1 MEVKLVPPPPSALGL
16 SAIPGDIMN
25 VACAIRCGTLAAALL
40 GGAAQGQTLL
50 SETTWGGQG
59 ADVAHGVAVAA
70 DGSSYMVGLS
80 DSFTTGQFGPIPA
93 ISLVKFTAHGT
104 VAWQK
109 VWTAES
115 QRGGLRGPSV
125 AVSADGSVY
134 VSGIAISNGG
144 DAVLLKFD
152 PAGTL
157 LWQRTWGGS
166 TTREESDAVATDA
179 EGNAYISGTQRDNQA
194 QTAGLFVVKF
204 NPGGAVVWQKIWNDA
219 SGSAVA
225 VGPDGH
231 VYAAGSKMR
240 RDGSFEFDVLALK
253 ITNGGSSPLAGG
265 ELVWAMT
272 YSVAGTVDAR
282 GGMTVGP
289 DGGPIF
295 AGAIQA
301 GKTVGLSALLV
312 KLTTDGALVFDSQW
326 GGSKNGTSGGGVA
339 LAPDGSI
346 HVAGA
351 ASLGTGAD
359 EAFVFHVD
367 AEGRGLD
374 AVTWGGAGFDSGHG
388 VGAAID
394 GTVVLAA
401 TTNPPGPPFALL
413 DASRRVSA
421 VRGSVAVAGGSLAD
435 APGNAADPGPLVSD
449 VLGDHTVYAGN
460 SETALVRYSRPPR
473 R

>member
-1 MEVKLVPPPPSALGL
+1 
-16 SAIPGDIMN
+16 
-25 VACAIRCGTLAAALL
+25 
-40 GGAAQGQTLL
+40 
-50 SETTWGGQG
+50 
-59 ADVAHGVAVAA
+59 
-70 DGSSYMVGLS
+70 MVGLS
-80 DSFTTGQFGPIPA
+80 DSFTTDQFGQPRPA
-93 ISLVKFTAHGT
+93 ISLVKFSSNGS
-104 VAWQK
+104 VVWQK
-109 VWTAES
+109 VWTGET
-115 QRGGLRGPSV
+115 QRGGGRAPTV
-125 AVSADGSVY
+125 ALTSDQSSVY
-134 VSGIAISNGG
+134 VTGLSNANGG

-152 PAGTL
+152 SDGNL

-166 TTREESDAVATDA
+166 IIREESEAVATDA
-179 EGNAYISGTQRDNQA
+179 QGAAYISGTQRDNQA

-204 NPGGAVVWQKIWNDA
+204 NADGTVAWQKIWNNA

-240 RDGSFEFDVLALK
+240 TDGSFEFDVLAMK
-253 ITNGGSSPLAGG
+253 ITNGGG
-265 ELVWAMT
+265 LVWDVT
-272 YSVAGTVDAR
+272 YAVEGTTDAR
-282 GGMTVGP
+282 GGMTVGA

-301 GKTVGLSALLV
+301 GRRVVGISALLV
-312 KLTTDGALVFDSQW
+312 KLTTDGALLFDRQW
-326 GGSKNGTSGGGVA
+326 GGRDGTSGHAVA

-351 ASLGTGAD
+351 ASLESGAD

-388 VGAAID
+388 VGVAGD

-435 APGNAADPGPLVSD
+435 AQGLAADAAASVINSTGGTS
-449 VLGDHTVYAGN
+449 YAGN
-460 SETALVRYSRPPR
+460 SETALVRYSRPAR

>member
-1 MEVKLVPPPPSALGL
+1 
-16 SAIPGDIMN
+16 MN
-25 VACAIRCGTLAAALL
+25 TCAIRDRALRLTSGGILAAALL

-50 SETTWGGQG
+50 SETTWGGTG
-59 ADVAHGVAVAA
+59 ADVAHGIAVAT

-80 DSFTTGQFGPIPA
+80 DSFTFDQFGRPSPA
-93 ISLVKFTAHGT
+93 ISLVKFTAGGA
-104 VAWQK
+104 VAWQR
-109 VWTAES
+109 VWNAES

-125 AVSADGSVY
+125 ALSPDGSVY
-134 VSGIAISNGG
+134 VSGITISNGG

-152 PAGTL
+152 SEGTL
-157 LWQRTWGGS
+157 QWQRTWGGS
-166 TTREESDAVATDA
+166 ITREEGDAVATDA
-179 EGNAYISGTQRDNQA
+179 QGAAYISGTQRDNQA

-204 NPGGAVVWQKIWNDA
+204 NGDGTVAWQKIWNDA

-231 VYAAGSKMR
+231 VYAAGSKFR
-240 RDGSFEFDVLALK
+240 PDGSFEFDVLALK
-253 ITNGGSSPLAGG
+253 ITNGGA
-265 ELVWAMT
+265 LVWDML
-272 YSVAGTVDAR
+272 YSVGGTVDAR
-282 GGMTVGP
+282 GGMTVAS

-301 GKTVGLSALLV
+301 GKKVVGINALVV
-312 KLTTDGALVFDSQW
+312 KLTSDGGLLFDLQW
-326 GGSKNGTSGGGVA
+326 GGSDGTSGDGVA

-351 ASLGTGAD
+351 ASLESGAD
-359 EAFVFHVD
+359 EAFVVHVD

-388 VGAAID
+388 VGVAGD

-413 DASRRVSA
+413 DASRKVSA
-421 VRGSVAVAGGSLAD
+421 VRGVVAVAGGSLAD
-435 APGNAADPGPLVSD
+435 APGLAADPAAPVITPNG
-449 VLGDHTVYAGN
+449 TTTYAGN
-460 SETALVRYSRPPR
+460 SEMALVRYSRPSKK
-473 R
+473 